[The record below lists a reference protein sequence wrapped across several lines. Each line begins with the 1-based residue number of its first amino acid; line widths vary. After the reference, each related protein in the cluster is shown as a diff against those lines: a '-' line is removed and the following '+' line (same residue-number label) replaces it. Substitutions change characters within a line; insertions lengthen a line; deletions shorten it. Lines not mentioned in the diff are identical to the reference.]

1 MSRISEIAAAL
12 AASVATPTAGS
23 ACKAVCS
30 DKAATLSVEGAL
42 AFLERLTD
50 EAVVTQA
57 ERIALRD
64 ALGRVLSEDI
74 VSPVSVPPHDNSA
87 MDGFAFDGALLPSAA
102 ADKAGTNDAQPDA
115 SLSLRIVG
123 TALAGAAWRGP
134 LAATDAVR
142 IMTGAVMPAG
152 LDTVVPQEFCQIEGG
167 RISFPLKVLRR
178 GDNRRFA
185 GEDLMQGQPALMRGE
200 RLSPAALGMV
210 ASLGLPMVP
219 VVRRL
224 RVAYFSTGD
233 EILSLGEAPREG
245 AVYDSNRY
253 TLFGLLIRLGCEVI
267 DLGLVRDDPIALSDT
282 LRQAAREAD
291 AIITSGGVSMG
302 AADHTRAVM
311 ERHGDIAFWNLA
323 MRPGRPLAV
332 GLIARVQND
341 FVEAPALLFG
351 LPGNPVAA
359 MVTFLVLVRPALLR
373 MMGCHAAA
381 SAPLPLLRA
390 RSAGPIRKKPGR
402 TEYQRGFVQPKA
414 SGLPEVRIAG
424 NQGSGVLSSMVE
436 ANGFVV
442 LHHGQGSVSAGD
454 EVDVM
459 MFDGLI

>member
-1 MSRISEIAAAL
+1 MNRIADI
-12 AASVATPTAGS
+12 AASVAAPVADAASSADPTADA
-23 ACKAVCS
+23 ACTP
-30 DKAATLSVEGAL
+30 DAAALSVEGAQ
-42 AFLERLTD
+42 AFIERLTD
-50 EAVVTQA
+50 QLVTPPA

-87 MDGFAFDGALLPSAA
+87 RDGYAFDGALLSDAA
-102 ADKAGTNDAQPDA
+102 AD
-115 SLSLRIVG
+115 SIVLSVVG
-123 TALAGAAWRGP
+123 TALAGAPWHGP

-152 LDTVVPQEFCQIEGG
+152 LDTVVPQEFCQIEGE
-167 RISFPLKVLRR
+167 RIAFPSTALRR

-185 GEDLMQGQPALMRGE
+185 GEDLMQGQPALKRGE
-200 RLSPAALGMV
+200 RLSPGALGLV

-233 EILSLGEAPREG
+233 EILSLGDAPREG

-253 TLFGLLIRLGCEVI
+253 TLFGLLTRLGCEVI
-267 DLGLVRDDPIALSDT
+267 DLGLVRDDPAALADT
-282 LRQAAREAD
+282 LQRAAREAD
-291 AIITSGGVSMG
+291 AIVTSGGVSMG

-311 ERHGDIAFWNLA
+311 ERHGDVAFWNVA

-332 GLIARVQND
+332 GLISRGQNA
-341 FVEAPALLFG
+341 VAGNAATPALLFG

-359 MVTFLVLVRPALLR
+359 MVTLLVLVRPALLQ
-373 MMGCHAAA
+373 MMGCHTAA

-390 RSAGPIRKKPGR
+390 RSVGAIRKKPGR
-402 TEYQRGFVQPKA
+402 TEYQRGFVEA
-414 SGLPEVRIAG
+414 RAGGLPSVRIAG
-424 NQGSGVLSSMVE
+424 NQGSGILSSMVE
-436 ANGFVV
+436 ANGLVV
-442 LHHGQGSVSAGD
+442 LHHAQGSVAAGD